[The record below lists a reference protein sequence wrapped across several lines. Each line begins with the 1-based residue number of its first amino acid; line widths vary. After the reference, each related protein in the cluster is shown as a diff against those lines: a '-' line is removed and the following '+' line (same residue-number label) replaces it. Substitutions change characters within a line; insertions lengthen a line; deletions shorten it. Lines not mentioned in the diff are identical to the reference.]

1 MGTLKNQIPK
11 LLKKSLFWL
20 SCTCLQCFWLEKN
33 NWPSYC
39 TSNKFSVPPSK
50 NFNVPTRQI
59 FNTSDY
65 NIDDFDLYDKKP
77 VMQHICI
84 TQRHIVLHKYIF
96 WGILDFL
103 QFHWMVVSVTWGHC
117 TKKGF
122 LIRLNFKIYIFSL
135 WTTSIVFYIVFEAV
149 GSLKYLFEGAK

>member
-1 MGTLKNQIPK
+1 MKSTLWGHSCKIGNTCRVGTLKNQIPK

-117 TKKGF
+117 TKIGF
-122 LIRLNFKIYIFSL
+122 
-135 WTTSIVFYIVFEAV
+135 
-149 GSLKYLFEGAK
+149 

>member
-1 MGTLKNQIPK
+1 MHNNWFSKSSAQSEPWIVVTALCCLQEGHSCKIGNTCRVGTLKNQIPK

-103 QFHWMVVSVTWGHC
+103 QFH
-117 TKKGF
+117 
-122 LIRLNFKIYIFSL
+122 
-135 WTTSIVFYIVFEAV
+135 
-149 GSLKYLFEGAK
+149 